1 MSHTSMRLCLGVL
14 VALVGIA
21 AHGGV
26 ASAQKIAVVNFQ
38 RAVEESSEGK
48 AALTALRSD
57 FEKKQKE
64 LDAKKEELKKLDEDL
79 AKQAAVL
86 KPDMLEKKRQ
96 ELAQK
101 AQQWQDAAMR
111 AQKDINEKQMRAT
124 APLEEKLLRAVAFIA
139 ARDKFTLVLR
149 AEAVAWPQQTE
160 MDITNEV
167 IRKANELKS
176 QPPAAPTPAK

>member
-1 MSHTSMRLCLGVL
+1 MGVSIKSAEAERKLRRVSRLLGKSMTATVIEL
-14 VALVGIA
+14 AD
-21 AHGGV
+21 
-26 ASAQKIAVVNFQ
+26 
-38 RAVEESSEGK
+38 GK
-48 AALTALRSD
+48 LR
-57 FEKKQKE
+57 E

-86 KPDMLEKKRQ
+86 KPDLLEKKRQ

-167 IRKANELKS
+167 IRKANEMKAS
-176 QPPAAPTPAK
+176 APTAPTPAK